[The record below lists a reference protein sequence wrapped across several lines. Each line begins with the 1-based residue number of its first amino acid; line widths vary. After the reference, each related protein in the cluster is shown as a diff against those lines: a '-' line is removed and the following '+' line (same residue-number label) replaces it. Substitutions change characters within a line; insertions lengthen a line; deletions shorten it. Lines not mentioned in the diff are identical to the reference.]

1 MTENAKMIDALTSV
15 IERALTRKDG
25 EIAIPSVG
33 TFQRSTL
40 ETPSGKEG
48 DVISI
53 AFNPDSRILASDS
66 DLQKTL
72 AHAAAVSIPYVNLS
86 EATIP
91 KDVLGLIPEHIARQY
106 FIVPVEVKPNAVTV
120 AMIDPDD
127 HEALEVVKKKIGKKI
142 EVQIATQAD
151 IAHILDQY
159 GEVQSEIKQIVEQ
172 AKAGKAAV
180 KEAKPEQSKG
190 IELRDFSEES
200 PASKIVAS
208 LLKRAVREKASDIHI
223 EPSET
228 EVVVRFRV
236 DGLLRKVVTLPKTV
250 HAEITSRIKV
260 LSDMK
265 IDEQRLPQDGR
276 FQINLDQGRI
286 DFRVSTFPTVNGEK
300 VVARILDTSAGV
312 LTLEQ
317 LGFREEDLPAL
328 KGAISK
334 AHGMTL
340 VTGPTGSGKST
351 TLYAVL
357 KELMKETVNIVTLED
372 PVEFRI
378 PSINQS
384 QVNAEIKYTFGAGL
398 RSIVR
403 QDPDIIMVG
412 EIRDLESADLGI
424 HAALTG
430 HIVLSTLHTNDAAG
444 ATPRLIDMGIEPF
457 LITSSV
463 NAIIGQRLARKICE
477 HCKEPLDVGADQEQL
492 VKNEFDH
499 IPAALKTKLKVD
511 QLKFFHGKGC
521 AQCNQSGYKGRV
533 GLFELLLVTEL
544 VKQLIVQRVSASKI
558 KEQAQKEGMIT
569 LMQDGLIKAVLGI
582 TTLEEVW
589 RATKE

>member
-1 MTENAKMIDALTSV
+1 MAHTTNIIDALTTV
-15 IERALTRKDG
+15 IERSLTKKDG
-25 EIAIPSVG
+25 EIAIPYVG

-40 ETPSGKEG
+40 ETPFGKDGE
-48 DVISI
+48 VISI
-53 AFNPDSRILASDS
+53 AFDPDSRILASDS

-72 AHAAAVSIPYVNLS
+72 SHAAPVSIPYVNLS

-172 AKAGKAAV
+172 AKAGKATA
-180 KEAKPEQSKG
+180 KESEPQAQKG
-190 IELRDFSEES
+190 IKLQDFSEES

-223 EPSET
+223 EPTEL

-260 LSDMK
+260 LCDMK

-317 LGFREEDLPAL
+317 LGFREEDMPAL
-328 KGAISK
+328 RDAISK

-351 TLYAVL
+351 TLYAVV

-477 HCKEPLDVGADQEQL
+477 HCKEQFDVGRDQQQL
-492 VKNEFDH
+492 AKNELDR
-499 IPAALKTKLKVD
+499 IPAALKVKLKID

-521 AQCNQSGYKGRV
+521 AQCHQSGYKGRV
-533 GLFELLLVTEL
+533 GLFELLMVTEP

-558 KEQAQKEGMIT
+558 KEQAQKEGMVT
-569 LMQDGLIKAVLGI
+569 LMQDGLIKAILGI